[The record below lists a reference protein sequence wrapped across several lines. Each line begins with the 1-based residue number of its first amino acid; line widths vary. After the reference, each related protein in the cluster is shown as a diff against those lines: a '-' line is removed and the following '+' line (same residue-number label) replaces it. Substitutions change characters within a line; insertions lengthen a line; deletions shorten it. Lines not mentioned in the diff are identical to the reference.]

1 MPIRPV
7 DMIASEDASSRFSV
21 LVLSGVS
28 PTDLDS
34 KLEAATDHLEKRD
47 LNEFNEIFS
56 EPSED
61 GSNVHRAVVLIRPDA
76 NIRNLVGR
84 KDARFVFSGVADGGP
99 MPVAFMFPGQGAGE
113 HIEVLTSLYA
123 NELAFRKAFDEALQI
138 SSGQMGVDLSEFARN
153 SSKTAVLDV
162 VD

>member
-1 MPIRPV
+1 LDQEETMPIRPV

-56 EPSED
+56 
-61 GSNVHRAVVLIRPDA
+61 
-76 NIRNLVGR
+76 
-84 KDARFVFSGVADGGP
+84 
-99 MPVAFMFPGQGAGE
+99 
-113 HIEVLTSLYA
+113 
-123 NELAFRKAFDEALQI
+123 
-138 SSGQMGVDLSEFARN
+138 
-153 SSKTAVLDV
+153 
-162 VD
+162 